1 MNIMFVIDGVLTTP
15 ALDSGTILPGVTRES
30 LLELARHKG
39 LRIAERAIAT
49 DELAAASAAGTLDEC
64 FACGTAAVITPI
76 RELVHRG
83 QVIYRNAGS
92 APGPVT
98 TDLLRSLTD
107 LQFGRAPDPF
117 GWRLPVG

>member
-1 MNIMFVIDGVLTTP
+1 
-15 ALDSGTILPGVTRES
+15 VTRAS
-30 LLELARHKG
+30 LLELAKHKG
-39 LRIAERAIAT
+39 MAVAERPITT
-49 DELAAASAAGTLDEC
+49 DELAAAHAAGTLSEA

-98 TDLLRSLTD
+98 TDLKRTLTD
-107 LQFGRAPDPF
+107 LQFGRAADPF
-117 GWRLPVG
+117 GWRLPVR